1 MTRYKPTFTASP
13 AAPPWVAAPRHVS
26 WVRRAAAYALRAA
39 GAALDRLARRLETA
53 APRHEPLPPL
63 DLEFHAAAGAPE
75 GALYVDG
82 QFVGW
87 LPGVQRL

>member
-1 MTRYKPTFTASP
+1 MSRYKSTYPAWAGATTAPSW
-13 AAPPWVAAPRHVS
+13 ARRVAA
-26 WVRRAAAYALRAA
+26 WTLRAA
-39 GAALDRLARRLETA
+39 SAALDRQAVRLETVRPSA
-53 APRHEPLPPL
+53 ERLAPL
-63 DLEFHAAAGAPE
+63 DVEFHASAGAPE

>member
-13 AAPPWVAAPRHVS
+13 AAPAWAGAPRTVS
-26 WVRRAAAYALRAA
+26 WVRRAAAWALRAA
-39 GAALDRLARRLETA
+39 GAALDRLAQRLETA

-63 DLEFHAAAGAPE
+63 DVEFHACAGAPE

>member
-1 MTRYKPTFTASP
+1 MSRYKSTYPASP
-13 AAPPWVAAPRHVS
+13 RDPAWAGAPAPS
-26 WVRRAAAYALRAA
+26 WARRAAAWVLRAA
-39 GAALDRLARRLETA
+39 SAALDRLAVRLETLP
-53 APRHEPLPPL
+53 PRAERLPPL
-63 DLEFHAAAGAPE
+63 DVEFHACAGAPE